1 MSEVKK
7 RATLKTQVYEY
18 LKEKIILGDL
28 KPGERLIEEKIAEE
42 LNISRSP
49 IREAIQMLEKDRI
62 LNVNRSGGVTV
73 VQPTIEDYQYLYEC
87 RVVMEPLAAFYAA
100 ERCTPEKLEAIRES
114 LLRMRDISAFKDTK
128 DIREAKI
135 DFHESLAEASLNPF
149 LISMISQFRVINS
162 FYRKAI
168 LHEKPQHFTE
178 ALTEHQNIFQAIA
191 DQEPELARKL
201 MKEHIENDYILF
213 VKSNAIR

>member
-87 RVVMEPLAAFYAA
+87 RVVMEPLAAYYAA
-100 ERCTPEKLEAIRES
+100 ERCTPEKLEAIRKS
-114 LLRMRDISAFKDTK
+114 LLRMRDISALKDTK

-149 LISMISQFRVINS
+149 LISIISQFRVINS

-168 LHEKPQHFTE
+168 LHETPQHFTE

-191 DQEPELARKL
+191 DQEPELARRL
-201 MKEHIENDYILF
+201 MKEHIENDYTLF